1 MFRLRITS
9 PGQSRRCMCKLQAG
23 VSREEERIGGR
34 GRNAE
39 IVVVT
44 PLPDTLL
51 LFIPITLNIGV
62 NIVRSSE
69 CSRDKMTEVDQNIW
83 GHEKIFEILAGS
95 VTWLMVS
102 DEMWHL
108 SRDPGRCWSLLTV
121 PGYKPLLLLPVNGK
135 NHKPILAQIIGYHG
149 ANWASNIIC
158 IFTNKYPNKS
168 MRATLAN
175 RL

>member
-9 PGQSRRCMCKLQAG
+9 PGLGWRCMCKLQAG
-23 VSREEERIGGR
+23 VSREKGKERGR

-83 GHEKIFEILAGS
+83 GHEKIFEILDGS
-95 VTWLMVS
+95 VTWLMILDS
-102 DEMWHL
+102 DEIGHL
-108 SRDPGRCWSLLTV
+108 SHDPGQCWSLLRV
-121 PGYKPLLLLPVNGK
+121 SGYQPLSVSGK
-135 NHKPILAQIIGYHG
+135 NHKPIWAQIIGQYKVQIG
-149 ANWASNIIC
+149 
-158 IFTNKYPNKS
+158 
-168 MRATLAN
+168 L
-175 RL
+175 